1 MAELSPDAAS
11 SEMNL
16 GLSDKEGG
24 PDQQSLPEALQ
35 TPTRRVGA
43 VFQATYFISNIM
55 LWMAKFPFTQI
66 ILPIQ
71 ILALD
76 PANKDWD
83 LAAITAIGST
93 CGLISSVIG
102 GALSDRTSSRFG
114 RRRPFLIGGI
124 LCSVALLLALAFASS
139 IATILIEWAVYQI
152 AVNVVLAALNAI
164 LPDQAPAKQRGLIS
178 AYTGMA
184 IPLGLV
190 LGSLIVTKAFHSQV
204 RLTYIVIGL
213 AFLII
218 IVLFTLLLRDK
229 PLPKEYIEPFHLGKF
244 LKGFWVSPR
253 KYPDFGLAWIT
264 RFFLIMSS
272 SVTTIYLLY
281 FLQGVLGYNAS
292 TAASRVTTFNSIYGG
307 ILIVAALVSG
317 FLSDRLQ
324 RRKIFV
330 ICAGLVVAVSM
341 LLLAFA
347 HSWGLVIA
355 AAIFFGL
362 GYGVY
367 LGVDFA
373 LVTDVLPSAETRGKD
388 MGVFNIANTLPQ
400 VVVPIIAAVTV
411 TAFHN
416 YTVIFLIVA
425 VAAVLSG
432 VLVQPI
438 KGAR

>member
-1 MAELSPDAAS
+1 MAETSPKAAPDR
-11 SEMNL
+11 MNL
-16 GLSDKEGG
+16 AGDSPGIAQSD
-24 PDQQSLPEALQ
+24 LPEALQ
-35 TPTRRVGA
+35 APTRRVGA
-43 VFQATYFISNIM
+43 GFQATYFLSNIL

-66 ILPIQ
+66 IFPLQ

-76 PANKDWD
+76 SANKNWD

-102 GALSDRTSSRFG
+102 GALSDRTTSRFG
-114 RRRPFLIGGI
+114 RRRPFLVGGI
-124 LCSVALLLALAFASS
+124 IFSAALLFALAFAAS
-139 IATILIEWAVYQI
+139 IATLLIEWALYQI

-164 LPDQAPAKQRGLIS
+164 LPDQVPSRQRGLIS

-190 LGSLIVTKAFHSQV
+190 LGSLIVTRVLHSQIS
-204 RLTYIVIGL
+204 LTYFVIAIVFLIVI
-213 AFLII
+213 
-218 IVLFTLLLRDK
+218 LLLAVILPDK
-229 PLPKEYIEPFHLGKF
+229 QLPKELVKPFHMGAF
-244 LKGFWVSPR
+244 LANLWVSPR
-253 KYPDFGLAWIT
+253 RYPDFGLAWIT

-272 SVTTIYLLY
+272 SVTTIYLQSALS
-281 FLQGVLGYNAS
+281 YNA
-292 TAASRVTTFNSIYGG
+292 ASATSHVATFNSIYGG
-307 ILIVAALVSG
+307 ILIVAALASG
-317 FLSDRLQ
+317 YLSDRLQ

-330 ICAGLVVAVSM
+330 ISAGLVVAVSM
-341 LLLAFA
+341 LMLAFA
-347 HSWGLVIA
+347 HSWGLVIGA
-355 AAIFFGL
+355 AVLFGL

-373 LVTDVLPSAETRGKD
+373 LVADVLPSPETRGKD
-388 MGVFNIANTLPQ
+388 MGIFNIANTLPQ

-416 YTVIFLIVA
+416 YTVIFIIVA

-438 KGAR
+438 KGVR

>member
-1 MAELSPDAAS
+1 MADFSPEAAS
-11 SEMNL
+11 EA
-16 GLSDKEGG
+16 GLTVADKEGT
-24 PDQQSLPEALQ
+24 PELPEALQ

-43 VFQATYFISNIM
+43 TFQTTYFLSNIM

-83 LAAITAIGST
+83 LAAVTAIGST
-93 CGLISSVIG
+93 CGLVSSVIA
-102 GALSDRTSSRFG
+102 GAFSDRTSSRFG

-124 LCSVALLLALAFASS
+124 IFSVALLLTLAFASS
-139 IATILIEWAVYQI
+139 IATIMLEWAAYQI

-164 LPDQAPAKQRGLIS
+164 LPDQAPARQRGLIS

-190 LGSLIVTKAFHSQV
+190 LGSLVVTKALHSNV
-204 RLTYIVIGL
+204 HLTYIVIGL
-213 AFLII
+213 VFLVI
-218 IVLFTLLLRDK
+218 IVLFTILLRDK
-229 PLPKEYIEPFHLGKF
+229 PLPKEYVEPFHLGKF

-292 TAASRVTTFNSIYGG
+292 TAAGKVTTFNSIYGG

-330 ICAGLVVAVSM
+330 VSAGLVVAVSM

-347 HSWGLVIA
+347 HSWGLVMA

-373 LVTDVLPSAETRGKD
+373 LVTDVLPSAGTRGKD

-400 VVVPIIAAVTV
+400 VVVPLIAAITV
-411 TAFHN
+411 SAFHN
-416 YTVIFLIVA
+416 YTAIFLIVA

-438 KGAR
+438 KGSR